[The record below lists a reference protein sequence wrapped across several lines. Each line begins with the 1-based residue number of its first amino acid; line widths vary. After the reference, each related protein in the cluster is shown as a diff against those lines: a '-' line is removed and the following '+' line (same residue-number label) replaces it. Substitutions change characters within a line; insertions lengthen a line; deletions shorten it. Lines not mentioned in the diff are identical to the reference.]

1 MRLGMST
8 YRGRWEQVDGPSCGR
23 GPVIVGCTGTD
34 ASLRA
39 LTASARTLDP
49 TIDLVLVCA
58 VTRRRRRAQPTTFL
72 HDALKS
78 EAYLLTPEATTDELL
93 RHAAETARRE
103 RARHIRIHTDT
114 GDPVTVLARA
124 ASDLEASAV
133 ILGTSGSGPGALA
146 RALHRRIGSGADL
159 FVTDGTRFLSAA
171 GGTTVT
177 TGAGRSSSRP
187 VWDPTGVGVAH
198 G

>member
-1 MRLGMST
+1 MTT
-8 YRGRWEQVDGPSCGR
+8 YRGRWEQVDGVSCGR
-23 GPVIVGCTGTD
+23 GPVIVGYTGTD

-39 LTASARTLDP
+39 VTASARTLDP
-49 TIDLVLVCA
+49 TIELVLVCA

-93 RHAAETARRE
+93 RHAAETAQRE
-103 RARHIRIHTDT
+103 CARQIRIRTET

-124 ASDLEASAV
+124 AADLDASAV
-133 ILGTSGSGPGALA
+133 ILGMNGPGPGALA
-146 RALHRRIGSGADL
+146 RALRRRVGSEADL
-159 FVTDGTRFLSAA
+159 FVTDGTTFLYAA
-171 GGTTVT
+171 SGTTVT
-177 TGAGRSSSRP
+177 AGAGRSSSRP